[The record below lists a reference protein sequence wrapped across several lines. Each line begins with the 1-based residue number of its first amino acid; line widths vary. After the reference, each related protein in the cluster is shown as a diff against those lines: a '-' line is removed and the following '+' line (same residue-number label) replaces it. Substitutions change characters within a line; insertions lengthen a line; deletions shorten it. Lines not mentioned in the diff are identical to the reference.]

1 MVQKERASLWTIKH
15 LLTRLSGDH
24 TWIPCE
30 IVETERDIDLFGDDQ
45 GGRFEKSIVKDDG
58 DRLSASTSIS
68 DEAVQQAGLLLGEAE
83 RPVDTS
89 LGAEKVT
96 AETATAGVDALPISS
111 IPLPDVEAAVG
122 ERIDEQVEDGDDS
135 LKALNEVTDAPIQAD
150 IDGSMAVE
158 DAATM
163 SGSYVPDERK
173 ENQEP
178 GEMEITNADDGAEEE
193 DNPAPRRM
201 RTRAQAQAASDNT
214 ATSRSGSV
222 TPDSNT
228 EPFIHPY
235 FLAPASSRPDRDLG
249 LPKHEAEETR
259 RLLQLYIQK
268 QEEVCRGAQR
278 VYDGL
283 LKADRYRHM
292 VMKWAKAEGHVGHN
306 RDMSDGEDWYDK
318 EEWGLEE
325 DLKKGQDEEEED
337 AATTAKKT
345 RTRRQ

>member
-1 MVQKERASLWTIKH
+1 MVQKERASLWRIKH

-30 IVETERDIDLFGDDQ
+30 IVETDRDIELFGDDQ
-45 GGRFEKSIVKDDG
+45 GHRFGKSLVKDDG
-58 DRLSASTSIS
+58 DRLSTSTSLS
-68 DEAVQQAGLLLGEAE
+68 DEAVQQAGLLLEEAE
-83 RPVDTS
+83 RPVEADLHTD
-89 LGAEKVT
+89 KVT
-96 AETATAGVDALPISS
+96 AETLITGLETAKKFNTPVADM
-111 IPLPDVEAAVG
+111 DVTVG
-122 ERIDEQVEDGDDS
+122 ERSDKMALDGNNPQKDP
-135 LKALNEVTDAPIQAD
+135 KGVTDIPPQTD
-150 IDGSMAVE
+150 VDGPVAVE
-158 DAATM
+158 DTTM
-163 SGSYVPDERK
+163 TSGPQAPDETK
-173 ENQEP
+173 ENQESE
-178 GEMEITNADDGAEEE
+178 GMEIANVDERGEEE

-222 TPDSNT
+222 TPNSSN

-235 FLAPASSRPDRDLG
+235 FLAPGTSHPDRDLG

-283 LKADRYRHM
+283 LKADRYRRM